1 MKYYFYDVNNVST
14 FMTDKDKIGGGFT
27 MKRLVTLFLAMVM
40 VVSLFTA
47 CNQKKDS
54 DNTDSKKPVSSTVDN
69 TDSKDSDNQETKQED
84 PVKIKI
90 YYSDNATLPFK
101 EDWLTVK
108 EVEKRFNVDFE
119 FEVIPIADYATKV
132 SLTLNT
138 GNNTPDVIL
147 YQSTKGENASLAL
160 NGALVPVS
168 DYAEFTPN
176 FNARVEE
183 FGLTD
188 TVNKLSLA
196 DGKRYYMPS
205 LFDVPFYDGG
215 LILREDFLES
225 EGLTA
230 PKTFDDLYNILKAY
244 KAKNPDSYPLTILAG
259 PRVLYRMTMPSFG
272 ISLGKNGASGTN
284 TLSWD
289 YEKGEYFPGAISEGY
304 KEYIGFL
311 AKLFAE
317 GLLDPEMADPID
329 GDVWSQKMASGKSM
343 ATYAYYD
350 QIGGV
355 TASSEIE
362 GFKLQM
368 YPSLEGPAGA
378 HHQQKSRTGSGIMF
392 PAATAKRDDF
402 ERVVRTI
409 DEVFFSEEGAKIWC
423 LGVEG
428 VTYTE
433 ENGVI
438 KYSDDLVNSA
448 DGVYKSLQINYGCGS
463 DVTQLVWINEREMT
477 KYDENYARI
486 NKEVAA
492 MGNVIQE
499 IPPTPLFDDLTAE
512 DAGVMQTPLLD
523 AFEVW
528 ADAFITG
535 KKSVENDWD
544 AYVKEM
550 QALRIDEFCKIYND
564 NLK

>member
-1 MKYYFYDVNNVST
+1 MKKLIAFLLT
-14 FMTDKDKIGGGFT
+14 
-27 MKRLVTLFLAMVM
+27 LAMVVGM
-40 VVSLFTA
+40 ITGCGKGNNSVGTGK
-47 CNQKKDS
+47 NQ
-54 DNTDSKKPVSSTVDN
+54 
-69 TDSKDSDNQETKQED
+69 D

-90 YYSDNATLPFK
+90 YYSDNATLPFQ
-101 EDWLTVK
+101 EDWLTVT
-108 EVEKRFNVDFE
+108 EAEKRFNVDFE

-132 SLTLNT
+132 SLALNT

-160 NGALVPVS
+160 NGALVPIS
-168 DYAEFTPN
+168 DYSKYTPN
-176 FNARVEE
+176 FNAYVEK
-183 FGLTD
+183 FGLTE
-188 TVNKLSLA
+188 TVNKLNLA
-196 DGKRYYMPS
+196 DGKRYYLPS

-215 LILREDFLES
+215 LILREDFLKSAGLS
-225 EGLTA
+225 E

-244 KAKNPDSYPLTILAG
+244 KQKYPDSYPLTILAG

-272 ISLGKNGASGTN
+272 ISVGKNGASGTN

-304 KEYIGFL
+304 KQYISYL
-311 AKLFAE
+311 AKLYAE

-329 GDVWSQKMASGKSM
+329 GDAWSQKLASGKSM

-355 TASSEIE
+355 TAGSEIE

-368 YPSLEGPAGA
+368 YPALEGTAGA
-378 HHQQKSRTGSGIMF
+378 HHQPKSRTGSGIMF
-392 PAATAKRDDF
+392 PAATAKRKDF

-409 DEVFFSEEGAKIWC
+409 DEVFFSEEGAKLWC

-428 VTYTE
+428 VTYTME
-433 ENGVI
+433 DGKV
-438 KYSDDLVNSA
+438 KYSDELMNSPE
-448 DGVYKSLQINYGCGS
+448 GVYKTLQVKYGCGS
-463 DVTQLVWINEREMT
+463 DVTQMLWINEREMT
-477 KYDENYARI
+477 KYDENYAAI
-486 NKEVAA
+486 NKVVAS
-492 MGNVIQE
+492 MDNVIQE
-499 IPPTPLFDDLTAE
+499 IPPTPMFDDETAE
-512 DAGVMQTPLLD
+512 DAGVLQTPLLD

-535 KKSVENDWD
+535 KKSIEKDWD
-544 AYVKEM
+544 AYVNEM
-550 QALRIDEFCKIYND
+550 QTLKIDDFCKIYNE

>member
-1 MKYYFYDVNNVST
+1 MK
-14 FMTDKDKIGGGFT
+14 K
-27 MKRLVTLFLAMVM
+27 LVTLLLTLTM

-47 CNQKKDS
+47 CGQKKGS
-54 DNTDSKKPVSSTVDN
+54 DETST
-69 TDSKDSDNQETKQED
+69 KDPGNEVTSGAKEPEKQEPGNQDSTDKD

-108 EVEKRFNVDFE
+108 EAEKRFNVDFD

-147 YQSTKGENASLAL
+147 YQTTKGENASLAL
-160 NGALVPVS
+160 NGALVPIS
-168 DYAEFTPN
+168 DYSDYTPN

-183 FGLTD
+183 FGLTGALD
-188 TVNKLSLA
+188 LLNLA

-215 LILREDFLES
+215 LILREDFLIA

-272 ISLGKNGASGTN
+272 ISVGKNGASGTN

-289 YEKGEYFPGAISEGY
+289 YEKGEYFAGAISEGY
-304 KEYIGFL
+304 KEYIGYL
-311 AKLFAE
+311 AKLYAE

-329 GDVWSQKMASGKSM
+329 GDAWSQKLASGKSM

-368 YPSLEGPAGA
+368 YPALEGPAGA
-378 HHQQKSRTGSGIMF
+378 HHQPKSRTGSGIMF
-392 PAATAKRDDF
+392 PAATAERKDF

-409 DEVFFSEEGAKIWC
+409 DEVFYSEEGAKLWC

-433 ENGVI
+433 ENGTI
-438 KYSDDLVNSA
+438 KYSDELVNSPE
-448 DGVYKSLQINYGCGS
+448 GVYKTLQVKYGCGS

-492 MGNVIQE
+492 MGDVIQV
-499 IPPTPLFDDLTAE
+499 IPPTPLFDDMTAE

-523 AFEVW
+523 TFEVW

-544 AYVKEM
+544 AYVDEM
-550 QALRIDEFCKIYND
+550 KTLRIDEFCKIYND